1 MSQNY
6 YYDDQYEDNEL
17 ANKVLSNFFAGFS
30 LIFFLIILWFIAGII
45 AFIMSLICFSRSG
58 STTDHFLGLIIA
70 LLFGPFYFLF
80 FIFNKNY
87 CRNKNKVT

>member
-6 YYDDQYEDNEL
+6 YYDPQYQNDEL
-17 ANKVLSNFFAGFS
+17 DAKVVGNFLAGFS
-30 LIFFLIILWFIAGII
+30 LIFFLLILWIIAGII
-45 AFIMSLICFSRSG
+45 AFIMSLICFTRSG

-80 FIFNKNY
+80 FVFNKNY